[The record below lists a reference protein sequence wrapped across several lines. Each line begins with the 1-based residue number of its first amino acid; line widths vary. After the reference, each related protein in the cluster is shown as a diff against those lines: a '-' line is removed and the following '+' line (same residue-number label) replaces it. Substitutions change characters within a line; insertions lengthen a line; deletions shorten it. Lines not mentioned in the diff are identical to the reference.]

1 MVGATVTALGKACTT
16 SLTGSC
22 SISQMPPTTVSVTVA
37 HADYNE
43 LTRDVVMQKGGL
55 NFFTFDLQRK

>member
-1 MVGATVTALGKACTT
+1 
-16 SLTGSC
+16 
-22 SISQMPPTTVSVTVA
+22 MPPTTVSVTVA

-55 NFFTFDLQRK
+55 IFFTFDLQRIHFRGSNPTVGATPRA